1 MVRRIDGTKVF
12 LEPFA
17 ERHLTDPAYRG
28 WLADRE
34 VIQYLGRPEYFSPV
48 SLGEIRSYVERLWA
62 NDRCS
67 FFAVHAKMDGAFV
80 GTTKITFGD
89 PQGPA
94 PDVADVGVMI
104 GDRGSWG
111 KGLATDALRATCRHA
126 FETLG
131 ARRLTAGAMAP
142 NVAVVR
148 AFIRIG
154 FVEEGRLRRQ
164 FVLDGQPVDHVLLGC
179 LQGELGVEESA

>member
-1 MVRRIDGTKVF
+1 MHIEGTQIF
-12 LEPFA
+12 LTPFA
-17 ERHLTDPAYRG
+17 TRHLMDPAYRS

-34 VIQYLGRPEYFSPV
+34 VVQYLGRPEYFAAVPFAA
-48 SLGEIRSYVERLWA
+48 IRAYVERVWA

-67 FFAVHAKMDGAFV
+67 FFAVHAMADGAFV
-80 GTTKITFGD
+80 GTTKVTFGEKI
-89 PQGPA
+89 GPV

-111 KGLATDALRATCRHA
+111 KGLATDALRVTCRHA

-142 NVAVVR
+142 NVAVIR
-148 AFIRIG
+148 AFVRIG
-154 FVEEGRLRRQ
+154 FVEEGRLRQ
-164 FVLDGQPVDHVLLGC
+164 HFVLDGQGADHVLLGC
-179 LQGELGVEESA
+179 LRGELKAEVQR

>member
-1 MVRRIDGTKVF
+1 MVTQLEGTQVF
-12 LEPFA
+12 LAPFA
-17 ERHLTDPAYRG
+17 ERHLMDPAYRG

-34 VIQYLGRPEYFSPV
+34 VVQYLGRPEYFSAVPFDD
-48 SLGEIRSYVERLWA
+48 IRAYVERLWA

-67 FFAVHAKMDGAFV
+67 FFAVHVKAGGAFV
-80 GTTKITFGD
+80 GTTKVTFGEKT
-89 PQGPA
+89 GPV

-131 ARRLTAGAMAP
+131 ARRLTAGTMAP
-142 NVAVVR
+142 NVAVLR
-148 AFIRIG
+148 AFVRIG
-154 FVEEGRLRRQ
+154 FVEEGRLRQQ
-164 FVLDGQPVDHVLLGC
+164 FVLDGQCADHVLLGC
-179 LQGELGVEESA
+179 LRGELKADDGR